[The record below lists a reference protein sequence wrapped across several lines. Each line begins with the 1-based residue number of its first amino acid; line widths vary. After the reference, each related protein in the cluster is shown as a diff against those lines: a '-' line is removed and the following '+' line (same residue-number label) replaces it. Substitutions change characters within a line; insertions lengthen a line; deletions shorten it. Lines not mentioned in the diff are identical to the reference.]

1 VIWCIGVGPGDL
13 GFLTR
18 RGQLLIEQ
26 ADVVAGFTAVVNL
39 IRSLVNPNA
48 RVITMGYKDQ
58 VERLDEVARL
68 HWGGDNCVVVFMGDL
83 HFSGFQ
89 LLERVERA
97 CQHQVDTISG
107 ISSAQILASRCRVCF
122 DETTFLT
129 FHRRGDITPFQK
141 HLVHVLEDNR
151 NAIVIPRPW
160 DFMPAAVAQF
170 LLAKGISPDHPAE
183 VWENLTRS
191 EAAWKGL
198 LGDCSLD
205 FSDMSIMLIRA
216 RFPVTS
222 QPVSVAIERSMESQ
236 KKSDTSDHSEHPC
249 ADSGIDQT

>member
-1 VIWCIGVGPGDL
+1 VIRCVGVGPGDL
-13 GFLTR
+13 GYLTR
-18 RGQLLIEQ
+18 LGQELIEQ
-26 ADVVAGFTAVVNL
+26 ADAVAGFTAVVEL

-68 HWGGDNCVVVFMGDL
+68 HQAGASCVVVFMGDP

-97 CQHQVDTISG
+97 CQHQVETIPG

-122 DETTFLT
+122 DDTTFIT

-141 HLVHVLEDNR
+141 HLVHVLQDNR

-170 LLAKGISPDHPAE
+170 LLAKGISPEHPAE

-216 RFPVTS
+216 RTPLSS
-222 QPVSVAIERSMESQ
+222 QPVSDAIESQ
-236 KKSDTSDHSEHPC
+236 KKPHHSER
-249 ADSGIDQT
+249 ARAGSTIDQI